1 MSEGGGG
8 ISGMERKRN
17 RMGRQREIERVKER
31 ETVCNVNVTHSV
43 VLTKRIGSILNIDVQ
58 FDKKVFTCN

>member
-1 MSEGGGG
+1 
-8 ISGMERKRN
+8 MERKRN